1 MTTLSTTDAERLKV
15 AFQRC
20 RDMEG
25 TLNEQLR
32 AYAEAGRDIF
42 PAYGEAVD
50 RLALLWQSLSCA
62 GFPNQFFCDSWV
74 VGLWRGRPWEAGDR
88 IGGRSLDAFW
98 SRFWIDW
105 VTRLG
110 DRCAQPMWRD

>member
-1 MTTLSTTDAERLKV
+1 MRRRERIRILMQIRIRREARRFNPYSSTT
-15 AFQRC
+15 
-20 RDMEG
+20 
-25 TLNEQLR
+25 
-32 AYAEAGRDIF
+32 
-42 PAYGEAVD
+42 
-50 RLALLWQSLSCA
+50 LALLWQSLSCA